1 MNMLAFVIGLAAVAV
16 FLLSYLQKKR
26 KHIIALNVLSRG
38 LYILQYILLSAFEG
52 AVLDVTGIL
61 ASVLAQKKDRPFI
74 RKHMKLFFLGVNAV
88 IIAGGLLVYQNLY
101 SLLPIIGVLL
111 HTSAFWLDDEKLI
124 RRVSFLGSPFWFV
137 YNFASGAYGSC
148 IGDALSM
155 VSIMIAMIRY
165 GDFKKGMG
173 N

>member
-1 MNMLAFVIGLAAVAV
+1 MNTLAFVIGLAAVALY
-16 FLLSYLQKKR
+16 LLGYLQKKR
-26 KHIIALNVLSRG
+26 KHIIALNVLSRA

-52 AVLDVTGIL
+52 AVLDVSGIL
-61 ASVLAQKKDRPFI
+61 SSVLAQKKNHPFI
-74 RKHMKLFFLGVNAV
+74 QKHTKAVFLGVNAV
-88 IIAGGLLVYQNLY
+88 IIAGGLLVYQNIY
-101 SLLPIIGVLL
+101 SLLPIVGVLL

-137 YNFASGAYGSC
+137 YNFVSGAYGSC

-155 VSIMIAMIRY
+155 VSILVAMIRY